1 MADAVVV
8 FSGWNSSSQAWGAGT
23 WGNDVAFSA
32 SATGAVGTVTVSGAS
47 SVPSITGVAGTG
59 QVGSASTV
67 VGTGVNVGV
76 TGIAAT
82 GGVGSTTVQGNSSV
96 TALATL
102 PTTSFAVTVVST
114 ASGNRYA
121 IDGSTQATVTMTEG
135 QTYKFDQSNSSNN
148 GHPLRLSITP
158 NGSHAGG
165 SAYTTGVTVNG
176 TPGQAG
182 AYTQIV
188 VAVGAPTLYYYCTQ
202 HSNMGGTAN
211 TQAGIVGVGA
221 TPGQA
226 TAVTDQII
234 PVVPSGLS
242 STALVNTATIVC
254 ECDANVNVTG
264 VSGLGQVS
272 RVTVWGRIIP
282 DTNPNIWTEIA
293 A

>member
-148 GHPLRLSITP
+148 G
-158 NGSHAGG
+158 
-165 SAYTTGVTVNG
+165 
-176 TPGQAG
+176 QAG

-264 VSGLGQVS
+264 VSAIGGTSSVLLWS
-272 RVTVWGRIIP
+272 KIIP
-282 DTNPNIWTEIA
+282 PENTIWTEIA

>member
-1 MADAVVV
+1 MADVTVV
-8 FSGWNSSSQAWGAGT
+8 FSGWNSSSQAWGSST
-23 WGNDVAFSA
+23 WGNDVAFPVTATA
-32 SATGAVGTVTVSGAS
+32 SVGTVTITGAS
-47 SVPSITGVAGTG
+47 SVPSVVGVAATG
-59 QVGSASTV
+59 AVGSVSVTA
-67 VGTGVNVGV
+67 GAGVNVSV

-82 GGVGSTTVQGNSSV
+82 AGVGSTTIQGNSSV

-102 PTTSFAVTVVST
+102 PTTNFAVTVVST

-165 SAYTTGVTVNG
+165 SAYTTGVTVSG

-211 TQAGIVGVGA
+211 TQSGIVSIGE
-221 TPGQA
+221 TPGQITA
-226 TAVTDQII
+226 TTSQII
-234 PVVPSGLS
+234 PVAPTGIS
-242 STALVNTATIVC
+242 STGVVNAATIVC
-254 ECDANVNVTG
+254 ECDANVNVSG
-264 VSGLGQVS
+264 VQASGLVS
-272 RVTVWGRIIP
+272 RVTVWGRIVP